1 MFALLICFT
10 DFKTIMFYMFLI
22 KMGRFWMKRIL
33 LKLKNYQQLQKMQ
46 VHFFTVMFLET
57 LHKMSRRSGKT
68 LTLVSF

>member
-1 MFALLICFT
+1 MFF
-10 DFKTIMFYMFLI
+10 I

-57 LHKMSRRSGKT
+57 LYKISRRSGKI